1 MFPGVLLQNEDVV
14 INMTG
19 ETDLVRR
26 RHNLRGEV
34 KPGDRILKAVGPALW
49 ATGQIPAL
57 VVIEVVRRVFEKPLS
72 NLGAYE
78 YTIHGDWNA
87 PEYEELDSSEAEEE

>member
-1 MFPGVLLQNEDVV
+1 MN
-14 INMTG
+14 
-19 ETDLVRR
+19 R

-49 ATGQIPAL
+49 ATGQLPAL
-57 VVIEVVRRVFEKPLS
+57 VVVEVVRRVFEKPLS

-78 YTIHGDWNA
+78 YEIRGDWDN
-87 PEYEELDSSEAEEE
+87 PEYKELEAGEGE